1 MIKRNRSNFVAFILF
16 VSIFISSSCIAK
28 TALTQKQ
35 ESCTIIDPA
44 VIQLQYQLDSL
55 VCAYH
60 NDNFKLGIVAK
71 SVDKNELLYSLNAD
85 QAFVPASNLKLLTS
99 AIALQT
105 LGKDFRWNT
114 TFYTDGI
121 IKDSILAGN
130 LIVKTEG
137 DPAISKSLL
146 DIEVSELFKLWS
158 DSLRTKGIAKVSGD
172 LIIDNSAFAQHKI
185 GSAWKDSNKLYAYA
199 AIPSTFAI
207 NENYLQVRITGNRT
221 LNKAPIIEIYP
232 PNIKLKIVNNATTA
246 NIKRNTIRLNRN
258 DDNTIYLSG
267 KIARNQKISSV
278 ISMANPADYAKD
290 VLFDSFNTNRL
301 SIAGKSTIIDTCIT
315 YYNKTE
321 LYNYQ
326 SPQLAHIIKR
336 LNKDS
341 NNFIANQVYLSLG
354 YQLRQSVDESENIIK
369 EYLQLNQI
377 EADSLFLD
385 DGSGLSPI
393 NKISPNNLTD
403 LLVAIHNKP
412 FFSDFFESLTI
423 AGVDGTLK
431 DYMHYYPLYNN
442 FRGKTGTLDRVRT
455 LSGYV
460 YNHDNELLCFS
471 FFCNDFNGQIKQIDK
486 FKEDFLIILAN
497 FERTIKPNFS
507 EDIVDDI

>member
-232 PNIKLKIVNNATTA
+232 PNKKLKIVNNATTA

-315 YYNKTE
+315 I
-321 LYNYQ
+321 
-326 SPQLAHIIKR
+326 IIKQSSIIINHHS
-336 LNKDS
+336 LH
-341 NNFIANQVYLSLG
+341 ILSKGL
-354 YQLRQSVDESENIIK
+354 IK
-369 EYLQLNQI
+369 I
-377 EADSLFLD
+377 V
-385 DGSGLSPI
+385 I
-393 NKISPNNLTD
+393 T
-403 LLVAIHNKP
+403 LLPTKYI
-412 FFSDFFESLTI
+412 
-423 AGVDGTLK
+423 
-431 DYMHYYPLYNN
+431 
-442 FRGKTGTLDRVRT
+442 
-455 LSGYV
+455 
-460 YNHDNELLCFS
+460 
-471 FFCNDFNGQIKQIDK
+471 
-486 FKEDFLIILAN
+486 
-497 FERTIKPNFS
+497 
-507 EDIVDDI
+507 